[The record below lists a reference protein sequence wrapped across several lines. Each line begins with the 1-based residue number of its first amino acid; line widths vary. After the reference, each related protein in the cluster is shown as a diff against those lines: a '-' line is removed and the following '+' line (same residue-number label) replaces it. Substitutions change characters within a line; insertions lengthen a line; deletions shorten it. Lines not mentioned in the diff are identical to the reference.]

1 MLPFIR
7 STTIAFA
14 SLFSLL
20 EYACLEFELGHVKS
34 DVQDPVMIFKINPDC
49 QSISPLCFVHNGKR
63 MVEKS
68 LF

>member
-1 MLPFIR
+1 M
-7 STTIAFA
+7 
-14 SLFSLL
+14 FSLV
-20 EYACLEFELGHVKS
+20 EYICLEFELGHVKS

-49 QSISPLCFVHNGKR
+49 QSVSPLCFAHNGKR

>member
-1 MLPFIR
+1 M
-7 STTIAFA
+7 
-14 SLFSLL
+14 FSLL
-20 EYACLEFELGHVKS
+20 EYICLEFELGHVKS

-49 QSISPLCFVHNGKR
+49 QSVSPLCFAHNGKR